1 MNRKDIINKVREI
14 FGWNQFGIYKNA
26 EGVEFRID
34 EMEVEKDIYII
45 TPEGE
50 LPAPDG
56 EIELE
61 DGTKIGVMEGKIRNF
76 MLPVMDEE
84 TEEEFDEAELE
95 DGTKVMTDGAGFE
108 VGQKLYVIDAEN
120 QKVQAPEGTH
130 NTQSGIELV
139 VDAQGVLTGVRYPDE
154 DGEGSLDMEK
164 DTKMAE
170 AKLVDGTIVETEG
183 ELAVGVELYVITE
196 EGKQLAPDADHETDG
211 GMIITTKDGII
222 TEIKDKEDAAGTE
235 MEVMQ
240 TFTRALEQLNKEISN
255 LRKENQELKSK
266 FSKFASEPAGEK
278 IYDGRGAY
286 IAMTNDLASEKLER
300 LAKLR
305 RTN

>member
-34 EMEVEKDIYII
+34 EMEIEKEIYII

-61 DGTKIGVMEGKIRNF
+61 DGTKVGVMEGKIRDL
-76 MLPVMDEE
+76 MLPEM
-84 TEEEFDEAELE
+84 EEFDEAELE
-95 DGTKVMTDGAGFE
+95 DGTKVMTDGAEFA
-108 VGQKLYVIDAEN
+108 VGQKLYVIDAEG
-120 QKVQAPEGTH
+120 QKVQAPEGSH
-130 NTQSGIELV
+130 LTQSGIELV
-139 VDAQGVLTGVRYPDE
+139 VDAEGVLTGVRYPDE
-154 DGEGSLDMEK
+154 EGEGSLDMKTE
-164 DTKMAE
+164 TKMAE

-183 ELAVGVELYVITE
+183 ELVVGAELYVITE

-222 TEIKDKEDAAGTE
+222 TEIKEKEDAAGTE
-235 MEVMQ
+235 MEVME
-240 TFTRALEQLNKEISN
+240 TFTRALEQLNNQISE
-255 LRKENQELKSK
+255 LRKENEELKSK

-286 IAMTNDLASEKLER
+286 IAMKNDLASEKLER

-305 RTN
+305 RTK

>member
-61 DGTKIGVMEGKIRNF
+61 DGTKIGVMEGKIRDF

-108 VGQKLYVIDAEN
+108 VGQKLYVIDAEG

-183 ELAVGVELYVITE
+183 EIAVGVELYVITE

-255 LRKENQELKSK
+255 LRQENEELKTK
-266 FSKFASEPAGEK
+266 FTKFASEPAGEK

-286 IAMTNDLASEKLER
+286 IAMTNDLASEKLDR

>member
-108 VGQKLYVIDAEN
+108 VGQKVYFY
-120 QKVQAPEGTH
+120 H
-130 NTQSGIELV
+130 
-139 VDAQGVLTGVRYPDE
+139 
-154 DGEGSLDMEK
+154 
-164 DTKMAE
+164 
-170 AKLVDGTIVETEG
+170 VEVNSPKNHTL
-183 ELAVGVELYVITE
+183 LAVGDIVRSNPSSSIARIKQKMIKGDFPPVEL
-196 EGKQLAPDADHETDG
+196 
-211 GMIITTKDGII
+211 
-222 TEIKDKEDAAGTE
+222 IKA
-235 MEVMQ
+235 
-240 TFTRALEQLNKEISN
+240 
-255 LRKENQELKSK
+255 
-266 FSKFASEPAGEK
+266 K
-278 IYDGRGAY
+278 I
-286 IAMTNDLASEKLER
+286 K
-300 LAKLR
+300 
-305 RTN
+305 

>member
-61 DGTKIGVMEGKIRNF
+61 DGTKIGVMEGKIRDF

-170 AKLVDGTIVETEG
+170 AKLVDGTIVEAEG

-255 LRKENQELKSK
+255 LRQENEELKTK
-266 FSKFASEPAGEK
+266 FTKFASEPAGEK

-286 IAMTNDLASEKLER
+286 IAMTNDLASEKLDR

>member
-34 EMEVEKDIYII
+34 ELEIEKEIYII

-61 DGTKIGVMEGKIRNF
+61 DGTKVGVMEGKIRDL
-76 MLPVMDEE
+76 MLPVMEEE

-95 DGTKVMTDGAGFE
+95 DGTKVMTDGPGFE
-108 VGQKLYVIDAEN
+108 VGQKLYVIDAEG
-120 QKVQAPEGTH
+120 QKIQAPEGSH

-139 VDAQGVLTGVRYPDE
+139 VDAEGVLTGVRYPDQE
-154 DGEGSLDMEK
+154 GEGSLDMEK
-164 DTKMAE
+164 ETKMAE

-183 ELAVGVELYVITE
+183 ELVVGAELYVITE

-222 TEIKDKEDAAGTE
+222 TEIKEKEDAAGTE
-235 MEVMQ
+235 MEVME
-240 TFTRALEQLNKEISN
+240 TFTRALEQLNNQISD
-255 LRKENQELKSK
+255 LRKENEELKSK
-266 FSKFASEPAGEK
+266 FGKFAAEPAGEK

-286 IAMTNDLASEKLER
+286 IAMKNDLASEKLER